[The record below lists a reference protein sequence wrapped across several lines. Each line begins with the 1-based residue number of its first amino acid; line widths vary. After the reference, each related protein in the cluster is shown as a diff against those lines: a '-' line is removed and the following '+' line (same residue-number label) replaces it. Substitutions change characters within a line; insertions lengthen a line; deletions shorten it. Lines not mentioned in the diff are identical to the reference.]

1 MRTFRQLRESSAR
14 IAVITF
20 GRFNPPTI
28 GHEKMIN
35 RITAVAKRYGGDA
48 YVFAGGSQDAK
59 KNPLPYDENMK
70 LMKKNVSC

>member
-35 RITAVAKRYGGDA
+35 RITAA
-48 YVFAGGSQDAK
+48 
-59 KNPLPYDENMK
+59 LWW
-70 LMKKNVSC
+70 